1 MPTSTAYGRQTMR
14 TTAAWRY
21 GMPAIVLHWV
31 LAVLIAAMAGLGW
44 YMMTVEKQPQGPWY
58 FDLHRSIGLVVAVLV
73 LARLAWRLTHG
84 PAPLPASL
92 RRWQVRL
99 ASATHW
105 LLYLCMIV
113 MPVTGIIG
121 AGYSRSGLAFFGFA
135 LPAWSAPDRQLS
147 HLFFNI
153 HSVAVWILV
162 ALVVVHAAA
171 GLKHLL
177 VDQDAVFQRMWF

>member
-1 MPTSTAYGRQTMR
+1 MR

-21 GMPAIVLHWV
+21 GKPAIVLHWV
-31 LAVLIAAMAGLGW
+31 LAVLIVVMAGLGW

-58 FDLHRSIGLVVAVLV
+58 FDLHRSLGLVVATLV
-73 LARLAWRLTHG
+73 LARLVWRLTHG

-92 RRWQVRL
+92 PRWQARL
-99 ASATHW
+99 ASATHA

-113 MPVTGIIG
+113 MPVTGILG
-121 AGYSRSGLAFFGFA
+121 AEYNRSGLAFFGVP
-135 LPAWSAPDRQLS
+135 LLMVSAPNRELS

-153 HSVAVWILV
+153 HSATVWVLV